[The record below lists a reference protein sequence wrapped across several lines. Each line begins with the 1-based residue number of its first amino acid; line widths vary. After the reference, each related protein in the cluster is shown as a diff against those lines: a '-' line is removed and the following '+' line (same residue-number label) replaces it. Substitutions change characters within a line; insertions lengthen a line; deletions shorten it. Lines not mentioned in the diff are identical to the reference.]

1 MLLPPL
7 LHLVAHSRSL
17 KTDACD
23 AVGFLSQ
30 TVYLPIIGLV
40 DHRTLKPGDLV
51 GENKDNYLILEKL
64 PTEYDSRVKAMELD
78 EKPTEQYSD
87 IGGLGK
93 QIQELVEA
101 VVLPLTHA
109 EQFKHI
115 GIQPPKGKT
124 TNRAFGE
131 SRCLTDWAI
140 ACRWACVC
148 VCVCPLQVCCCMGHL
163 ARGRH

>member
-7 LHLVAHSRSL
+7 LDLVAHSRSL

-131 SRCLTDWAI
+131 SRF
-140 ACRWACVC
+140 ACHTLCV
-148 VCVCPLQVCCCMGHL
+148 LSD
-163 ARGRH
+163 